1 MTREDIE
8 QKMDEL
14 TREYAKTH
22 DPEIPAEIYR
32 LARRLKN
39 WITERASLTSEPPP
53 LLISG
58 FPFGAFPLTTPSV
71 RLTGHENPPV
81 NSFGEKFS

>member
-14 TREYAKTH
+14 TREYAKTY
-22 DPEIPAEIYR
+22 DPEIPAEICR
-32 LARRLKN
+32 LARELKN
-39 WITERASLTSEPPP
+39 WITERASLTPDPLP
-53 LLISG
+53 LLIRG
-58 FPFGAFPLTTPSV
+58 FQFGAFPLTTPSV

-81 NSFGEKFS
+81 SSFGEKFS